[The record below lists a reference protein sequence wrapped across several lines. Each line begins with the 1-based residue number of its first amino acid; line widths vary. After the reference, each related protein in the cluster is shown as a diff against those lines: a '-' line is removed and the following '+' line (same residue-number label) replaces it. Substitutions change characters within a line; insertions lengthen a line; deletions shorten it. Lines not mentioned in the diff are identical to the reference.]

1 MRKNAF
7 IENTKLS
14 TCNTLYSIS
23 IAIVDSAHYQKIA
36 KNHFMIVHLRPVN
49 GFNVIECQNKNL
61 KKEKNE

>member
-23 IAIVDSAHYQKIA
+23 IAIVDSAHCQKIA
-36 KNHFMIVHLRPVN
+36 KKSFLIVHLRPVN
-49 GFNVIECQNKNL
+49 GFNVIERQNKNL
-61 KKEKNE
+61 TKEKNE